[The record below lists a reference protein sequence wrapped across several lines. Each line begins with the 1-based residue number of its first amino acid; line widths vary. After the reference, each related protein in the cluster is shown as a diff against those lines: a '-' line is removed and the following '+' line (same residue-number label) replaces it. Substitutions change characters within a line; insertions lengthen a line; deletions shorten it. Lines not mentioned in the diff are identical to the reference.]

1 MNFDQNDDVCNEAT
15 SSKALL
21 YFGITNGGRTS
32 QEECTPTSR
41 GAPLLARLGSRS
53 TKTRE
58 EACETVDLLNI
69 IQAALDIIQD
79 SGDIRSDHSKKEE
92 LSCSFDDN

>member
-1 MNFDQNDDVCNEAT
+1 MICRGLIRARIKFGSCYVPV
-15 SSKALL
+15 SFLL
-21 YFGITNGGRTS
+21 S
-32 QEECTPTSR
+32 
-41 GAPLLARLGSRS
+41 PLLARLGSRS